1 MPGRFFAE
9 INLLLATLLRLVKVV
24 YLTWNVSY
32 FAAMRH
38 PNSIMLEK
46 VSWRQLKMTR
56 AVDGVIK
63 MKGFN
68 FHILKASEVS
78 ISKLFRD
85 CLEYEEL
92 ICTAA
97 SRTIYAVFSTRQP
110 FDIPSRGF
118 SLIMLQIFRYHMVE
132 FSPFPKNNSHT
143 TASFLRMAIWPAY
156 NCRAKLEFVFRL
168 PFQNAHIWCSRSYIN
183 AQPVTY

>member
-1 MPGRFFAE
+1 
-9 INLLLATLLRLVKVV
+9 
-24 YLTWNVSY
+24 
-32 FAAMRH
+32 
-38 PNSIMLEK
+38 
-46 VSWRQLKMTR
+46 
-56 AVDGVIK
+56 

-156 NCRAKLEFVFRL
+156 NCGAKLEFVFKTS
-168 PFQNAHIWCSRSYIN
+168 FQTPIFGLQEHTSMLSQLLTRKYDWDFSPSKKFIDRSRHTI
-183 AQPVTY
+183 QHPTF